1 MPGLTSRPTVRQ
13 TSDSLG
19 TAMNHSHIW
28 ICISLGALTVL
39 LATLGAGL
47 VAFVPAAGCAVMCI
61 HMIWTMVRGGESSS
75 QVG

>member
-1 MPGLTSRPTVRQ
+1 
-13 TSDSLG
+13 
-19 TAMNHSHIW
+19 MNHSHIW